1 MGAALG
7 LVFGLGLLLIWRSG
21 SRRPT
26 TQPALTAGVSA
37 RRSRLLVEGGMSGI
51 SSAQLWFIQV
61 AVALVA
67 GIVVL
72 LATTAVAIAAIFTV
86 FGFFLPPMM
95 ASRQQRK
102 RRSDLREVWPEAVDH
117 LASAIRAGLSMPEA
131 LGALGTRGPEP
142 LRPAFLRFASDY
154 RANGR
159 FVDCLDR
166 LKAYL
171 ADPVGDRVCETLRV
185 TREVGGTELGTVLR
199 TLGQFLREEGRVRAE
214 LETRQG
220 WTVNAA
226 RLAVG
231 APWLIL
237 LLLGTQSTTLA
248 AYDTPLGLI
257 VLSAGAVVCLVA
269 YRLML
274 KIGQLPIE
282 QRVLQ

>member
-21 SRRPT
+21 SRRPKA
-26 TQPALTAGVSA
+26 QVALTAGMNE
-37 RRSRLLVEGGMSGI
+37 RRNRLLVEGGMSGI

-61 AVALVA
+61 VVALVA

-72 LATTAVAIAAIFTV
+72 LATQAVAIAAIFTV

-257 VLSAGAVVCLVA
+257 VLAAGAVVCLVA

-274 KIGQLPIE
+274 KIGQLPVE